1 MVLHGAAFGLML
13 MLDRGGN
20 VDIVR
25 LLVLKGAES
34 HPLGIVLHPF
44 ATTGLLSI
52 LFVVLA
58 LWSLGAQLEPRLNAP
73 RLVGLYVLGNLTAG
87 AVYFGAARLAPGLSG
102 APLDS
107 PIGALAALCLAA
119 WRQLRNEPVQVFGRV
134 TSAGVVY
141 GICAL
146 IVLGLA
152 LVASGVGGLAWLAAA
167 LAGGGSTLVVER
179 LPAIHLPHRLRPQHT
194 VRPYSPRPVVPSTR
208 RHEAEIDIEDIL
220 AKISR
225 EGLAALTEAER
236 ARLEAAR
243 QAKLRDSRRRV

>member
-1 MVLHGAAFGLML
+1 MILHGAAFALML
-13 MLDRGGN
+13 MLERGGGAD
-20 VDIVR
+20 VVR

-34 HPLGIVLHPF
+34 HPLGILLHPF

-87 AVYFGAARLAPGLSG
+87 AVYFGAARLAPGLSS

-119 WRQLRNEPVQVFGRV
+119 CRQLRNEPVQVFGRV
-134 TSAGVVY
+134 TNAAVVY
-141 GICAL
+141 AICAA
-146 IVLGLA
+146 IVAGLA
-152 LVASGVGGLAWLAAA
+152 LVASGIGGLAWLAAA
-167 LAGGGSTLVVER
+167 LAGCASALIVE
-179 LPAIHLPHRLRPQHT
+179 HLPVFHLTRRLRPQRT
-194 VRPYSPRPVVPSTR
+194 VRPSLPRPAAPSK
-208 RHEAEIDIEDIL
+208 RHEAEIDIDDIL

-225 EGLAALTEAER
+225 EGLAALTDAER

-243 QAKLRDSRRRV
+243 QAKLRGSGQRV